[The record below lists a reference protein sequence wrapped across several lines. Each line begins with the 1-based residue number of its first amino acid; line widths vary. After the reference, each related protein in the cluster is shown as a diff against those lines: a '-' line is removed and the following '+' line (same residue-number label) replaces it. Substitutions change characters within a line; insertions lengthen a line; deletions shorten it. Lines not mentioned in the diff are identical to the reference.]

1 MSLEVKE
8 NKMSK
13 GRRSYYDYDSQ
24 SNKSTDV
31 TDEVKEYEQVTED
44 TFKPY
49 ENLWPITG
57 NDDHK
62 KEVVVSCNNLLNV
75 RTSPELGSF
84 DNVKCRV
91 ANGTHLEFAD
101 EIGDWYKVKLSDNSF
116 GYILKEFAIMV

>member
-1 MSLEVKE
+1 
-8 NKMSK
+8 MSK

-31 TDEVKEYEQVTED
+31 TDEVKEYEPVTED

-62 KEVVVSCNNLLNV
+62 KEVAVLCNNLLNV

-84 DNVKCRV
+84 DNVKFRV
-91 ANGTHLEFAD
+91 ANGTHLEFVD

-116 GYILKEFAIMV
+116 GYILKEFAIIV

>member
-31 TDEVKEYEQVTED
+31 TDEVKEYEPVVE
-44 TFKPY
+44 
-49 ENLWPITG
+49 
-57 NDDHK
+57 DHK
-62 KEVVVSCNNLLNV
+62 KEVAVLCNNFLNV

-91 ANGTHLEFAD
+91 ANGTHLEFVD
-101 EIGDWYKVKLSDNSF
+101 EIGDWYKVRLSGLPNNVDSI
-116 GYILKEFAIMV
+116 GYILKEFAIIV